1 VRGVRSIAVGLSLLG
16 FMVEGCQSNTPAS
29 DAGVTDGSVTDVS
42 ADAGAGD
49 GGADAAPRD
58 AITADVVATDIVAS
72 DVVAADVTDAATDG
86 GGTVDAATGG
96 GVADGGG
103 TVDAATDGG
112 VADGGASTEHEVWLV
127 DQSDT
132 VEESGGTIYIY
143 PGSALGGT
151 DLSGVTPE
159 RIDLGA
165 GTRTLCVDQTR
176 SAPRRPHM
184 ILFSP
189 DERYAVLSFVATG
202 HVVFYNT
209 ATRAPVACI
218 DVGVQAHAAF
228 PSPDGRHVIVA
239 NQNGKLLQRINTN
252 WSTGSFT
259 LDDAATL
266 NLATCTT
273 PRGAPCE
280 AMDLRPDNAPICPVV
295 DDDSRLT
302 FVTLRGGG
310 LFVVDHTATP
320 MRILA
325 EYDRATVAPNGC
337 GGVQQGRRMFINS
350 GGGTAATP
358 LRSTLYAFDLD
369 AFAPA
374 PTAVNTPAPR
384 TVFDFGAV
392 GDSHGAVLHAGG
404 RYLWTADR
412 ARNLFDVV
420 DTSMQSR
427 VGEISLAGAVSS
439 DPAPDLLDISPD
451 GTRVYAALRGPTP
464 LTANAP
470 SVNNAVGATPG
481 LAVIDVTEGGRRGT
495 LRAVARVSNR
505 VGDAERA
512 DPHGV
517 RVRRIRR

>member
-1 VRGVRSIAVGLSLLG
+1 MRGVRSIAVGLSLLG
-16 FMVEGCQSNTPAS
+16 FMVEGCESSTPAT
-29 DAGVTDGSVTDVS
+29 DASVTDVS

-49 GGADAAPRD
+49 GGGGADVAPRD
-58 AITADVVATDIVAS
+58 ASTADVTAADIVAA
-72 DVVAADVTDAATDG
+72 DVVAADVIDVVTVDASTDAAASDG
-86 GGTVDAATGG
+86 GA
-96 GVADGGG
+96 
-103 TVDAATDGG
+103 VDAATDAGATDAG
-112 VADGGASTEHEVWLV
+112 ATDAGASTEHEVWLV

-165 GTRTLCVDQTR
+165 ATRTLCVDQTR

-189 DERYAVLSFVATG
+189 DERYALLSFVATG

-273 PRGAPCE
+273 PRGAACE
-280 AMDLRPDNAPICPVV
+280 AMNLRPDNAPICPVV

-320 MRILA
+320 MRIVA

-337 GGVQQGRRMFINS
+337 GGVQQGRRMYINS

-358 LRSTLYAFDLD
+358 LRSTLYVFDLD
-369 AFAPA
+369 AFTPA
-374 PTAVNTPAPR
+374 PSLANTPAPR

-420 DTSMQSR
+420 DTGMQAR
-427 VGEISLAGAVSS
+427 VGEISLAGSVSS

-481 LAVIDVTEGGRRGT
+481 LAVIDVTDGGRGGT

-505 VGDAERA
+505 AGDAERA